1 MKLSNT
7 TLIFMLTDRFATK
20 KLLFWQIM
28 WHLQGNVV
36 YLPHGEIPSSVLEWK
51 HRRWFHAINRL
62 HAPTPYFKK
71 LLKSHFICA
80 LDSLIVS
87 AIRQSSV
94 KKKTLHKRSF
104 LQRTCA
110 IPWHCVLS
118 FSLQSYAPA
127 SISVLQEWHES
138 TLREVQDKC

>member
-1 MKLSNT
+1 MTST
-7 TLIFMLTDRFATK
+7 RECCVSSS
-20 KLLFWQIM
+20 W
-28 WHLQGNVV
+28 GNSFFCTGVKAQEV
-36 YLPHGEIPSSVLEWK
+36 NPCCKSPPCPY
-51 HRRWFHAINRL
+51 
-62 HAPTPYFKK
+62 TYFKK